1 MAMTEQRQI
10 LVTGATGKVGRHVV
24 RQLLRTGTATVR
36 ALARDPEAAE
46 LPAGVEVVRGDLAV
60 PATLDDALRGVD
72 TVFLLWPFM
81 TANGAPEVIDAIA
94 RHADRVVYLSATSA
108 DDGFWGEIEKL
119 IEKTGLEW
127 TFLRPGGF
135 MSNTLL
141 WADQIRDGV
150 VRWPYGAMARPLIDE
165 ADIAAVAVQALTAD
179 GSTGS
184 GHAGKK
190 YVLTG
195 PERITQVQQ
204 VQIIGEAIGRPVRWE
219 EVSPADAREQL
230 LAAWGNASFADH
242 ALDAWAAMLEAPE
255 PVTSTVEQ
263 LTGTAARSF
272 RDWARGHADDFR

>member
-1 MAMTEQRQI
+1 MAMAEQRQI

-24 RQLLRTGTATVR
+24 RQLLRSGTATVR

-72 TVFLLWPFM
+72 AVFLLWPFM
-81 TANGAPEVIDAIA
+81 TADGAPEVIDAIA

-108 DDGFWGEIEKL
+108 DDGFWGQIEKL
-119 IEKTGLEW
+119 IEKTRLEW

-141 WADQIRDGV
+141 WADQIRGGV

-165 ADIAAVAVQALTAD
+165 ADIAAVAVRALTAD
-179 GSTGS
+179 GTGN
-184 GHAGKK
+184 GHAGKT

-195 PERITQVQQ
+195 PERVSQVQQ

-219 EVSPADAREQL
+219 EITPADARERL
-230 LAAWGNASFADH
+230 VAAWGNASFADH
-242 ALDAWAAMLEAPE
+242 ALAAWAAMIEAPE
-255 PVTSTVEQ
+255 SVTTTVEQ
-263 LTGTAARSF
+263 LTGRAAGSF
-272 RDWARGHADDFR
+272 RDWARNHADAFR